1 MSRTVV
7 FGSPDYTD
15 YHTVETILERV
26 FKHLHT
32 DAEPPHELAT
42 SGTVW
47 AEKVAEG
54 WWSSHGLPVAAHHE
68 FGNPYKH
75 LYLLSTFPDVVL
87 LFGESKFIRRAAERC
102 TRYGIEPVIVKD

>member
-32 DAEPPHELAT
+32 DAEPPHQLAT
-42 SGTVW
+42 TGTVE
-47 AEKVAEG
+47 AELVAER
-54 WWSSHGLPVAAHHE
+54 WWAARGLPVAPHHE
-68 FGNPYKH
+68 FGNPNKH
-75 LYLLSTFPDVVL
+75 LYVLSNFPDVVL
-87 LFGESKFIRRAAERC
+87 LFGESKFVTRAAERC
-102 TRYGIEPVIVKD
+102 TRYKIEPVIVP